1 LGKSAA
7 APTTNSSSINCIVT
21 SGSLIPSLA
30 KCLLYHLDD
39 VVSSENGMP
48 PVLEHPLST
57 SFLLYMA
64 LCEQHI
70 LPDDW
75 TWNTTLVLS
84 NELVFFGSLYLIK
97 FCTRKLLL
105 VIYLHY
111 LY

>member
-75 TWNTTLVLS
+75 T
-84 NELVFFGSLYLIK
+84 
-97 FCTRKLLL
+97 
-105 VIYLHY
+105 
-111 LY
+111 